1 MRLFSPLLILAAL
14 LAAACGGT
22 VLPDEFTRERADGK
36 IPVSIP
42 LIRQQTQKEIGGM
55 PEGQAKVERWQQI
68 EEDHNQ
74 CRLLSARSSR
84 AEANEVFAACMS
96 KREYV
101 YMHRLDAE
109 QLHDDIAAQMVAKH
123 KADEKDAKKAAEE
136 ERVAAE
142 KRAEEERQRKEER
155 IAAEKKRAEEAE
167 RVRQQ
172 RDLNDALIAAVKA
185 NDTEQENQLI
195 AKGAN
200 PKVAEEYR
208 QRIEYEKKRAKE
220 AERRAAQE
228 EKDSALRAWAA
239 DGNISEIRG
248 WLANGANPNA
258 AQNDGYTALMYAAQE
273 GHPKIAK
280 ALLNAGANPNATQ
293 EDGAAALL
301 IAADYGHVEIVKM
314 LLAAGANPNAAM
326 DNGKQASSN
335 GQTALMGAAVKG
347 HSEIVKVLL
356 AAGANPNAAK
366 DDGWTTLMG
375 AAGKG
380 NSEVVKVL
388 LAAGANPNAAMDE
401 GWTALM
407 NAAQEGYPKIAKALL
422 DAGANPNA
430 AIDNGLPALL
440 ANALFADQASS
451 NGQTALMGAAGKGNS
466 EVVKVLLAAGANPNA
481 AMDDGWTA
489 LMFASQE
496 EKSEVAKILLE
507 CGANPDIKNEHG
519 ANAWVWAKRHP
530 VILSV
535 FSQYQVKIARGWFP
549 SSCKNQRI
557 AAAVST
563 PKTVNSAA
571 QIFEN
576 VWRHIVVIKQGEGQG
591 SGVIVRPNV
600 VATNCHVVDSVG
612 DIVVYKHDNRRATTD
627 TTYNAIVRKRD
638 TARDFCLLNVAGLQ
652 GTPAKLRRYNTLDIG
667 EDVYA
672 VGSPRGLDLSLSSGI
687 ISQLRQG
694 TNTRYIQTDASV
706 SPGSSGG
713 GLFDS
718 AGNLIGILTSKI
730 VDEDVEGIGFAIP
743 ADLAINL

>member
-1 MRLFSPLLILAAL
+1 MRFFSPLLILVAL

-68 EEDHNQ
+68 EKDHNQ

-123 KADEKDAKKAAEE
+123 KAAEKDAQKAAEE

-208 QRIEYEKKRAKE
+208 QQIEYEKKRAKE

-239 DGNISEIRG
+239 DGNVSKIRG
-248 WLANGANPNA
+248 WLKKGANPNA
-258 AQNDGYTALMYAAQE
+258 KENDGWTALMIAAQE
-273 GHPKIAK
+273 GHPEA
-280 ALLNAGANPNATQ
+280 AQMLLTAGANPNATQ
-293 EDGAAALL
+293 KDGATALMIAAKRSHAEVVKMLLAAGANPDTAYEDGLTALMG
-301 IAADYGHVEIVKM
+301 ATGRGHSEVVKM
-314 LLAAGANPNAAM
+314 LLAAGANPNATK
-326 DNGKQASSN
+326 DN
-335 GQTALMGAAVKG
+335 
-347 HSEIVKVLL
+347 
-356 AAGANPNAAK
+356 
-366 DDGWTTLMG
+366 
-375 AAGKG
+375 
-380 NSEVVKVL
+380 
-388 LAAGANPNAAMDE
+388 

-407 NAAQEGYPKIAKALL
+407 GPAQEGYLKIAKALL

-430 AIDNGLPALL
+430 AIDNGIPALL
-440 ANALFADQASS
+440 ANALFADKKSP
-451 NGQTALMGAAGKGNS
+451 NGQTPLMFAAGRGHS
-466 EVVKVLLAAGANPNA
+466 EVVKMLLAAGANPNA
-481 AMDDGWTA
+481 AKDNGWTALMGAAFYGYPEVVKMLLAAGAKANTRGNEGATA

-496 EKSEVAKILLE
+496 EKPEVAKILLE
-507 CGANPDIKNEHG
+507 CGANPDIENEHG

-530 VILSV
+530 VMLSV

-549 SSCKNQRI
+549 SSCKNQRV
-557 AAAVST
+557 AAAVSA

-627 TTYNAIVRKRD
+627 TTYNAVIRKRD

-718 AGNLIGILTSKI
+718 VGNLIGILTSKI